1 MSVTMTQ
8 RPTDAMLEYLIYLA
22 GGRGLDVE
30 IPTERADAMRMIW
43 NLANMDDDELEELMN
58 R

>member
-1 MSVTMTQ
+1 MTQ